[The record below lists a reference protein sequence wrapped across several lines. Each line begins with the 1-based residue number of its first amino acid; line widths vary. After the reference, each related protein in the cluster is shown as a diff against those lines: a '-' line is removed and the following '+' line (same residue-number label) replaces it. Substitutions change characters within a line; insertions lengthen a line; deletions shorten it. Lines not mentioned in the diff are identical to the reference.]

1 MAAANTGCPRGLG
14 DHRCGHEPATHEED
28 ALNRTLIAVPAV
40 LLGLVL
46 AGSARAQG
54 SQVTPTA
61 PDYPRGK
68 ISGYMFGDYYW
79 NAAGDPSHHYN
90 AAGADSGQV
99 NIDGNGKTVIT
110 KDLNGLQFRRL
121 YLQLDNDLSARYSTR
136 VRLEADGKSLTSD
149 GKIGIN
155 VKALY
160 VQAKSVL
167 PRMDVYAGLVSVP
180 FFDVTEE
187 FWAYRS
193 IEKVLPDFR
202 GFSPSADLGVQA
214 KGFFDTNHVLGYN
227 VLLGNGNGQKTE
239 TNRQKRVSGSLPVR
253 WKDLHFEPYI
263 DYENFFGGQ
272 DRLSW
277 QVMLGYDL
285 PKHGAVGY
293 VVTDQ
298 IRHAPVGPY
307 KEFLGHSLF
316 ARVQPNPKLGGFA
329 RFDLF
334 LNDKRAANRVDQQL
348 WIAGLDWQPFG
359 DVHVMPNVEAMQY
372 TGKGTGA
379 ASVAPVH
386 NETQARIT
394 FYWRFSK
401 PQS

>member
-1 MAAANTGCPRGLG
+1 MS
-14 DHRCGHEPATHEED
+14 HEED
-28 ALNRTLIAVPAV
+28 VLNRTPLAVPAV
-40 LLGLVL
+40 LLSLAL
-46 AGSARAQG
+46 AGSAYAQVV
-54 SQVTPTA
+54 QTA
-61 PDYPRGK
+61 PDYPRGR

-79 NAAGDPSHHYN
+79 NAAGDPNHHYD
-90 AAGADSGQV
+90 AAGADSGSKV
-99 NIDGNGKTVIT
+99 NIDGVGNKAIT
-110 KDLNGLQFRRL
+110 KDLNGLQIRRV

-149 GKIGIN
+149 GKIGVA

-202 GFSPSADLGVQA
+202 GYSPSADLGLEV
-214 KGFFDTNHVLGYN
+214 KGFFDTNHVFGYTGL
-227 VLLGNGNGQKTE
+227 VGNGVGQKTE

-263 DYENFFGGQ
+263 DYENIRTGPTLTSPPGDR
-272 DRLSW
+272 DRLTY

-285 PKHGAVGY
+285 PKHSAVGY
-293 VVTDQ
+293 VVTNQ
-298 IRHAPVGPY
+298 IQHMPSGPY
-307 KEFLGHSLF
+307 HELLGHSLF
-316 ARVQPNPKLGGFA
+316 ARIQPTPKLGGFG
-329 RFDLF
+329 RVDLF
-334 LNDKRAANRVDQQL
+334 LNDKRATNRVDQQL

-359 DVHVMPNVEAMQY
+359 DVHIMPNVEALQY
-372 TGKGTGA
+372 VAKGNA
-379 ASVAPVH
+379 VVPAHHDV
-386 NETQARIT
+386 QARIT
-394 FYWRFSK
+394 FYWRFSR

>member
-1 MAAANTGCPRGLG
+1 MRVANTGCPPCKGAPAVRP
-14 DHRCGHEPATHEED
+14 EPVTHEEV
-28 ALNRTLIAVPAV
+28 ALNRTLLAGPAV
-40 LLGLVL
+40 LLGLAL
-46 AGSARAQG
+46 AGSAHAQA
-54 SQVTPTA
+54 QVVQTA
-61 PDYPRGK
+61 PDYPRGR
-68 ISGYMFGDYYW
+68 ISGYMMGDYYW
-79 NAAGDPSHHYN
+79 NAAGDPRHAYN
-90 AAGADSGQV
+90 ASSGADSGQV
-99 NIDGNGKTVIT
+99 QIDGVKVIT

-149 GKIGIN
+149 TKLGIN

-167 PRMDVYAGLVSVP
+167 PRMDIYAGLVSVP

-202 GFSPSADLGVQA
+202 NYSPSADMGVQV
-214 KGFFDTNHVLGYN
+214 KGFFDPNKVLGYN
-227 VLLGNGNGQKTE
+227 VLLGNGTGQRVE
-239 TNRQKRVSGSLPVR
+239 NNRQKRISGSLPVR
-253 WKDLHFEPYI
+253 WKDLRFEPYA
-263 DYENFFGGQ
+263 DYENIVNGK
-272 DRLSW
+272 DRLTW

-285 PKHGAVGY
+285 PKHSAVGY

-298 IRHAPVGPY
+298 IQHTPTGPY
-307 KEFLGHSLF
+307 KEVLGHSIF
-316 ARVQPNPKLGGFA
+316 ARIQPTPKLGGFG
-329 RFDLF
+329 RVDLWTP
-334 LNDKRAANRVDQQL
+334 DKRATNRVDQQL

-372 TGKGTGA
+372 VAKGNA
-379 ASVAPVH
+379 AVPPHHDV
-386 NETQARIT
+386 QARIT
-394 FYWRFSK
+394 FYWRFSR

>member
-1 MAAANTGCPRGLG
+1 MSLA
-14 DHRCGHEPATHEED
+14 
-28 ALNRTLIAVPAV
+28 
-40 LLGLVL
+40 L
-46 AGSARAQG
+46 AGSAYAQVV
-54 SQVTPTA
+54 QTA

-79 NAAGDPSHHYN
+79 NAAGDPNHHYD
-90 AAGADSGQV
+90 AAGADSGSKV
-99 NIDGNGKTVIT
+99 NIDGLGNKAIT
-110 KDLNGLQFRRL
+110 KDLNGLQIRRV

-149 GKIGIN
+149 GKIGVA

-202 GFSPSADLGVQA
+202 GYSPSADLGVEV
-214 KGFFDTNHVLGYN
+214 KGFFDTNHVLGYTGL
-227 VLLGNGNGQKTE
+227 VGNGVGQKTE

-263 DYENFFGGQ
+263 DYENIRTGPTATSPPGDR
-272 DRLSW
+272 DRLTY

-285 PKHGAVGY
+285 PKHSAVGY
-293 VVTDQ
+293 VVTNQ
-298 IRHAPVGPY
+298 IQHTPSGAY
-307 KEFLGHSLF
+307 HELLGHSLF
-316 ARVQPNPKLGGFA
+316 GRIQPTPRLGGFG
-329 RFDLF
+329 RVDLF
-334 LNDKRAANRVDQQL
+334 LNDKRATNRVDQQL

-359 DVHVMPNVEAMQY
+359 DVHIMPNVEAMQY
-372 TGKGTGA
+372 VAKGNA
-379 ASVAPVH
+379 VVPPHHDV
-386 NETQARIT
+386 QARIT
-394 FYWRFSK
+394 FYWRFSR

>member
-1 MAAANTGCPRGLG
+1 M
-14 DHRCGHEPATHEED
+14 
-28 ALNRTLIAVPAV
+28 NRTQLAVPAV
-40 LLGLVL
+40 LLSL
-46 AGSARAQG
+46 ALAASAHAQVV
-54 SQVTPTA
+54 QTA

-90 AAGADSGQV
+90 AAGVDSGQA
-99 NIDGNGKTVIT
+99 NIDGNKVIT
-110 KDLNGLQFRRL
+110 KDLNGLQIRRV

-149 GKIGIN
+149 GKIG
-155 VKALY
+155 VALKALY

-202 GFSPSADLGVQA
+202 GYSPSADMGVEV
-214 KGFFDTNHVLGYN
+214 KGFVDGNHVLGYTA
-227 VLLGNGNGQKTE
+227 LIGNGTGQKTE
-239 TNRQKRVSGSLPVR
+239 TNRQKRISGSLPVR
-253 WKDLHFEPYI
+253 WKDLHFEPYV
-263 DYENFFGGQ
+263 DYENIFGGK
-272 DRLSW
+272 DRLSY

-285 PKHGAVGY
+285 PRHGALGY
-293 VVTDQ
+293 VLTNQ
-298 IRHAPVGPY
+298 IQHSPTGPY
-307 KEFLGHSLF
+307 HEVLGHSIF
-316 ARVQPNPKLGGFA
+316 GRVQPVPKIGGFA
-329 RFDLF
+329 RVDLWSP
-334 LNDKRAANRVDQQL
+334 DKRATNRVDQQL

-359 DVHVMPNVEAMQY
+359 DVHIMPNVEAMQY
-372 TGKGTGA
+372 VAKGTG
-379 ASVAPVH
+379 VVPPHHDV
-386 NETQARIT
+386 QARIT
-394 FYWRFSK
+394 FFWKFSR

>member
-1 MAAANTGCPRGLG
+1 MT
-14 DHRCGHEPATHEED
+14 
-28 ALNRTLIAVPAV
+28 RTLIAVPAV
-40 LLGLVL
+40 LLGLAL
-46 AGSARAQG
+46 AGSAYAQAV
-54 SQVTPTA
+54 QTA

-79 NAAGDPSHHYN
+79 NAAGDPNHHYD
-90 AAGADSGQV
+90 AAGADSGSKV
-99 NIDGNGKTVIT
+99 NIDGLGNKAIT
-110 KDLNGLQFRRL
+110 KDLNGLQIRRV

-149 GKIGIN
+149 GKIGVA

-202 GFSPSADLGVQA
+202 GYSPSADLGVEV
-214 KGFFDTNHVLGYN
+214 KGFFDTNHVFGYTGL
-227 VLLGNGNGQKTE
+227 VGNGVGQKTE
-239 TNRQKRVSGSLPVR
+239 TNRQKRLSASLPVR

-263 DYENFFGGQ
+263 DYENIRTGPTLTSPPGDR
-272 DRLSW
+272 DRLTY

-285 PKHGAVGY
+285 PKHSAVGY
-293 VVTDQ
+293 VVTNQ
-298 IRHAPVGPY
+298 IQHTPTGPY
-307 KEFLGHSLF
+307 KELLGHSLF
-316 ARVQPNPKLGGFA
+316 ARIQPTPKLGGFG
-329 RFDLF
+329 RVDLF

-359 DVHVMPNVEAMQY
+359 DVHIMPNVEALQY
-372 TGKGTGA
+372 VAKGNA
-379 ASVAPVH
+379 IVPPHHDV
-386 NETQARIT
+386 QARIT
-394 FYWRFSK
+394 FYWRFSR

>member
-1 MAAANTGCPRGLG
+1 MS
-14 DHRCGHEPATHEED
+14 HEED
-28 ALNRTLIAVPAV
+28 VLNRTPLAVPAV
-40 LLGLVL
+40 LLSLAL
-46 AGSARAQG
+46 AGSAYA
-54 SQVTPTA
+54 QVTQTA

-79 NAAGDPSHHYN
+79 NAAGDPNHHYD
-90 AAGADSGQV
+90 AAGADSGSKV
-99 NIDGNGKTVIT
+99 NIDGLGNKAIT
-110 KDLNGLQFRRL
+110 KDLNGLQIRRV

-136 VRLEADGKSLTSD
+136 VRLEADGK
-149 GKIGIN
+149 IGVA

-202 GFSPSADLGVQA
+202 GFSPSADLGVEV
-214 KGFFDTNHVLGYN
+214 KGFFDANHVFGYTGL
-227 VLLGNGNGQKTE
+227 VGNGVGQKTE
-239 TNRQKRVSGSLPVR
+239 TNRQKRVSASLPVR

-263 DYENFFGGQ
+263 DYENIRTGPTQTSPPG
-272 DRLSW
+272 DRDHLSY

-285 PKHGAVGY
+285 PKHSAVGY
-293 VVTDQ
+293 VVTNQ
-298 IRHAPVGPY
+298 IQHTPTGPY
-307 KEFLGHSLF
+307 HELLGHSLF
-316 ARVQPNPKLGGFA
+316 ARIQPTPKLGGFG
-329 RFDLF
+329 RVDLF
-334 LNDKRAANRVDQQL
+334 LNDKRNANRVDQQL

-359 DVHVMPNVEAMQY
+359 DVHIMPNVEALQY
-372 TGKGTGA
+372 VAKGNA
-379 ASVAPVH
+379 VVPPHHDV
-386 NETQARIT
+386 QARIT
-394 FYWRFSK
+394 FYWRFSR

>member
-1 MAAANTGCPRGLG
+1 
-14 DHRCGHEPATHEED
+14 
-28 ALNRTLIAVPAV
+28 LNRTLLAVPAA

-46 AGSARAQG
+46 AGSACAQVVQT
-54 SQVTPTA
+54 S

-79 NAAGDPSHHYN
+79 NLAGDPNHHYD
-90 AAGADSGQV
+90 ASGADSGQA
-99 NIDGNGKTVIT
+99 NIDGKKVIT
-110 KDLNGLQFRRL
+110 KDLNGLQIRRV

-149 GKIGIN
+149 GKIGVA

-202 GFSPSADLGVQA
+202 GYSPSADLGLEA
-214 KGFFDTNHVLGYN
+214 KGFFDPNKVFGYTA
-227 VLLGNGNGQKTE
+227 LIGNGTGQKTE
-239 TNRQKRVSGSLPVR
+239 TNRQKRASISLPVR
-253 WKDLHFEPYI
+253 WKDVHFEPYI
-263 DYENFFGGQ
+263 DYENIFGGQ
-272 DRLSW
+272 DRMSY
-277 QVMLGYDL
+277 QFMLGYDL

-293 VVTDQ
+293 VFTNQ
-298 IRHAPVGPY
+298 IQHTPTGPY
-307 KEFLGHSLF
+307 HELLGHSLF
-316 ARVQPNPKLGGFA
+316 GRVQPTPRLGGFA
-329 RFDLF
+329 RFDLWTP
-334 LNDKRAANRVDQQL
+334 DKRAALRKPDQQL
-348 WIAGLDWQPFG
+348 WIAGIDWQPFT
-359 DVHVMPNVEAMQY
+359 DVHIMPNVEAMQY
-372 TGKGTGA
+372 VAKS
-379 ASVAPVH
+379 SVPVPPH
-386 NETQARIT
+386 HDVQARIT
-394 FYWRFSK
+394 FYWKFSR

>member
-1 MAAANTGCPRGLG
+1 MS
-14 DHRCGHEPATHEED
+14 HEED
-28 ALNRTLIAVPAV
+28 VLNRTPLAVPAV
-40 LLGLVL
+40 LLSLAL
-46 AGSARAQG
+46 AGSAYAQVV
-54 SQVTPTA
+54 QTA

-79 NAAGDPSHHYN
+79 NAAGDPNHHYD
-90 AAGADSGQV
+90 AAGADSGSKV
-99 NIDGNGKTVIT
+99 NIDGLGNKAIT
-110 KDLNGLQFRRL
+110 KDLNGLQIRRV

-149 GKIGIN
+149 GKIGVA

-202 GFSPSADLGVQA
+202 NYSPSADMGVQV
-214 KGFFDTNHVLGYN
+214 KGFFDPNKVLGYN
-227 VLLGNGNGQKTE
+227 VLLGNGTGQRVE
-239 TNRQKRVSGSLPVR
+239 NNRQKRISGSLPVR
-253 WKDLHFEPYI
+253 WKDLRFEPYA
-263 DYENFFGGQ
+263 DYENIVNGK
-272 DRLSW
+272 DRLTW

-285 PKHGAVGY
+285 PKHSAVGY
-293 VVTDQ
+293 VVTNQ
-298 IRHAPVGPY
+298 IQHMPSGPY
-307 KEFLGHSLF
+307 HELLGHSLF
-316 ARVQPNPKLGGFA
+316 ARIQPTPKLGGFG
-329 RFDLF
+329 RVDLF
-334 LNDKRAANRVDQQL
+334 LNDKRATNRVDQQL

-359 DVHVMPNVEAMQY
+359 DVHIMPNVEALQY
-372 TGKGTGA
+372 VAKGNA
-379 ASVAPVH
+379 VVPAHHDV
-386 NETQARIT
+386 QARIT
-394 FYWRFSK
+394 FYWRFSR